1 MLVRNRDAVQQELI
15 ARRLFCPAAIWPE
28 PREAAGVCPVSHA
41 VTENMLSLL
50 CDQRYTE
57 TDMDYLAENLT
68 EIIMKLT

>member
-1 MLVRNRDAVQQELI
+1 
-15 ARRLFCPAAIWPE
+15 
-28 PREAAGVCPVSHA
+28 
-41 VTENMLSLL
+41 MLSLL